1 MPEPAAQS
9 TQPPHPLSNVFRESF
24 LALLERQEHEA
35 AFRVVG
41 ELLHDLAHEDRRLL
55 ASETDQGSNTW
66 RPVRGATGDLLQALG
81 GLADLGRLVEDGG
94 LSREERR
101 MLLAVGDAAVDL
113 QPVVARLN
121 AAHAAFLAAEDE
133 P

>member
-1 MPEPAAQS
+1 MPEPEPKS
-9 TQPPHPLSNVFRESF
+9 TRPPLSNVFRESF
-24 LALLERQEHEA
+24 LAVLEQPEHEA

-41 ELLHDLAHEDRRLL
+41 EVLHDLAYEARRLL
-55 ASETDQGSNTW
+55 TAEGETGSGTW
-66 RPVRGATGDLLQALG
+66 RSVRGATGDLLQALG
-81 GLADLGRLVEDGG
+81 PLGDLGRLVEDGG

-113 QPVVARLN
+113 RRTPERG
-121 AAHAAFLAAEDE
+121 